1 MGRRR
6 ITPAHRMR
14 RALVNRFDYFHPED
28 PKYKWL
34 LLGNVMIGTF
44 MAVLD
49 STIVNVGLPKI
60 MASFGVG
67 IDKIEW
73 VLTAYLLAMAVMLPT
88 SGWLADRF
96 GYKKVYFWGL
106 FTFTLGSFLCGLSPD
121 ENILIVARV
130 IQGLGAGCLM
140 PVGMAI
146 ISREFPP
153 DKRGIALG
161 FWSIAA
167 AASVSF
173 GPLIGGYLIDNF
185 NWHLIFYVNLPVGIM
200 GMMATL
206 IIQREYQ
213 NPSVRGFDLVG
224 FLSVSLFLPFFIYG
238 LTEGNAAANAEGW
251 SSPRI
256 LLYFAIALVAFTV
269 FITTELT
276 VKNPLIDLKLLRD
289 HNFAISNI
297 IMVIFGIGMFG
308 STFLLPLYLQNSLGY
323 TAIQSGAVFLPVGI
337 IQGAISPVAG
347 RIADKVNPK
356 TPVIIGIILLTASF
370 YINGFLSWQTE
381 HWYIMLSLY
390 LRGLGLGLMFTPL
403 SAVSLLDIPREKMAQ
418 ASGLINVI
426 RQIGGSLG
434 VAIFATILTIRV
446 SYHTQRYGQAIQST
460 SPEYTQVNHDL
471 RGYIMHNAGS
481 SASEAASQSRF
492 VLLSHVNRQ
501 AFIQGVD
508 DDFLLSAVIT
518 LIGGIPV
525 VLLHTRKKKE
535 KIARR
540 KAQKNETA
548 YPQ

>member
-1 MGRRR
+1 MTRRR
-6 ITPAHRMR
+6 LTPAHKLR
-14 RALVNRFDYFHPED
+14 RALRDRFDYFHPED

-73 VLTAYLLAMAVMLPT
+73 VLTAYLLALALMLPT
-88 SGWLADRF
+88 SGWLADKF
-96 GYKKVYFWGL
+96 GYKQVYFWGL
-106 FTFTLGSFLCGLSPD
+106 FTFTLGSFFCGISPD
-121 ENILIVARV
+121 ENFLIVSRV

-146 ISREFPP
+146 ITREFPP

-161 FWSIAA
+161 FWAIAA

-173 GPLIGGYLIDNF
+173 GPLIGGYLVDNF
-185 NWHLIFYVNLPVGIM
+185 NWHLIFDVNIPVGII

-206 IIQREYQ
+206 IIQREYR
-213 NPSVRGFDLVG
+213 NPEIRGFDLIG
-224 FLSVSLFLPFFIYG
+224 FLSVSIFLPFFIYG
-238 LTEGNAAANAEGW
+238 LTEGNAASNAEGW

-256 LLYFAIALVAFTV
+256 LLFFAIAIISFTIFV
-269 FITTELT
+269 TTELSIN
-276 VKNPLIDLKLLRD
+276 NPLIDLKLLRD
-289 HNFAISNI
+289 HNFAISNL
-297 IMVIFGIGMFG
+297 IMLMFGIGMFG

-337 IQGAISPVAG
+337 IQGALSPVAG
-347 RIADKVNPK
+347 RVADKVNPK
-356 TPVIIGIILLTASF
+356 IPVIIGIIALTLSF
-370 YINGFLSWQTE
+370 YINAFLSYLTE
-381 HWYIMLSLY
+381 HWYVMLSLY
-390 LRGLGLGLMFTPL
+390 LRGLGMGLMFTPL
-403 SAVSLLDIPREKMAQ
+403 SAVALLDIPREKMAQ

-434 VAIFATILTIRV
+434 VAIFATILTSRV
-446 SYHTQRYGQAIQST
+446 SYHSERYGQAMQVR
-460 SPEYTQVNHDL
+460 SPVFQQVSHNL
-471 RGYIMHNAGS
+471 TGYIMHEAGS
-481 SASEAASQSRF
+481 SKSDAIKQGRY
-492 VLLSHVNRQ
+492 VLLSNVNKQ

-508 DDFLLSAVIT
+508 DDFLLAAVVTI
-518 LIGGIPV
+518 IGGIPV
-525 VLLHTRKKKE
+525 VLLRTTKKKE

-540 KAQKNETA
+540 KAEKAVN
-548 YPQ
+548 

>member
-1 MGRRR
+1 MSRRR
-6 ITPAHRMR
+6 ITPAHRLR
-14 RALVNRFDYFHPED
+14 RAMRNRFDYFHPED

-96 GYKKVYFWGL
+96 GYKRVYFWGL
-106 FTFTLGSFLCGLSPD
+106 LAFTLGSFFCGISPD

-146 ISREFPP
+146 ITREFPP

-161 FWSIAA
+161 FWAIAA

-173 GPLIGGYLIDNF
+173 GPLIGGYLVDNF
-185 NWHLIFYVNLPVGIM
+185 NWHLIFDVNVPVGII
-200 GMMATL
+200 GMMATM
-206 IIQREYQ
+206 IIQREYR
-213 NPSVRGFDLVG
+213 NPAVRGFDVAG
-224 FLSVSLFLPFFIYG
+224 FISVSIFLPFFIYG
-238 LTEGNAAANAEGW
+238 LTEGNAASNAEGW

-256 LLYFAIALVAFTV
+256 LLFFAISAIAFAV
-269 FITTELT
+269 FVTTELT
-276 VKNPLIDLKLLRD
+276 VKSPLIDLKLLRD
-289 HNFAISNI
+289 HNFAISNL
-297 IMVIFGIGMFG
+297 IMLMFGIGMFG

-337 IQGAISPVAG
+337 IQGALSPVAG

-356 TPVIIGIILLTASF
+356 IPVIIGIIALALSF
-370 YINGFLSWQTE
+370 YINTFLSYLTE

-390 LRGLGLGLMFTPL
+390 LRGLGMGLMFTPL
-403 SAVSLLDIPREKMAQ
+403 SAVALLDIQRDKMAQ

-434 VAIFATILTIRV
+434 VAIFATILTARV
-446 SYHTQRYGQAIQST
+446 NYHTERYGQAMQAD
-460 SPEYTQVNHDL
+460 SPVYHQVSSHL
-471 RGYIMHNAGS
+471 RGYIMHHAGS
-481 SASEAASQSRF
+481 SMQEAFKQGQF

-508 DDFLLSAVIT
+508 DDFLISAVIT
-518 LIGGIPV
+518 IIGGIPV
-525 VLLHTRKKKE
+525 VLLHTKKKKE
-535 KIARR
+535 KLARKR
-540 KAQKNETA
+540 AAMNSND
-548 YPQ
+548 

>member
-1 MGRRR
+1 MSERR
-6 ITPAHRMR
+6 ITRAQRTR
-14 RALVNRFDYFHPED
+14 RRLGNRFDYFHPED
-28 PKYKWL
+28 PKYKWF

-73 VLTAYLLAMAVMLPT
+73 VLTAYLLALALMLPT

-106 FTFTLGSFLCGLSPD
+106 FAFTLGSFFCGISPD

-146 ISREFPP
+146 ITREFPP

-173 GPLIGGYLIDNF
+173 GPLIGGYLVDNF
-185 NWHLIFYVNLPVGIM
+185 NWHLIFDVNVPIGII

-206 IIQREYQ
+206 IIQKEYR
-213 NPSVRGFDLVG
+213 NPQIRGFDLIG
-224 FLSVSLFLPFFIYG
+224 FLSVSIFLPFLIYG

-256 LLYFAIALVAFTV
+256 LLFFAISIISFAV

-276 VKNPLIDLKLLRD
+276 TNHPLIDLKLLKD

-297 IMVIFGIGMFG
+297 IMLIFGIGMFG

-356 TPVIIGIILLTASF
+356 MPVIVGIIALTLSF
-370 YINGFLSWQTE
+370 YINGFLSYLTE
-381 HWYIMLSLY
+381 HSYIMFSLY
-390 LRGLGLGLMFTPL
+390 LRGLGMGLMFTPL
-403 SAVSLLDIPREKMAQ
+403 SAVALLDIPREKMAQ

-426 RQIGGSLG
+426 RQIGGSFG
-434 VAIFATILTIRV
+434 VAVFATILTSRV
-446 SYHTQRYGQAIQST
+446 SYHAERFGQAMQSH
-460 SPEYTQVNHDL
+460 SPIFQQVTHNL
-471 RGYIMHNAGS
+471 TGYITHVAGS
-481 SASEAASQSRF
+481 PAGDAIKQSQY
-492 VLLSHVNRQ
+492 LLFSNVSRQ

-508 DDFLLSAVIT
+508 DNFLLAAVIT

-525 VLLHTRKKKE
+525 VLLHTQKKKQ
-535 KIARR
+535 KIASR
-540 KAQKNETA
+540 KAAKNA
-548 YPQ
+548 